1 MSVAGFD
8 PLLLRALISGLS
20 LALIAAP
27 LGSVIVWRRTAFFG
41 DALAHA
47 AVLGASLALI
57 LNISVAW
64 GVLAIAVVIA
74 MAMHVARPSGKL
86 PEDALLGILAHGAL
100 AAGLVIAALF
110 LPAGQDVMA
119 LLFGDILAVSPWQ
132 TWLVPLFVLLAMVLL
147 AMVWRSLL
155 MACVHEEM
163 AIAEGFDPI
172 RARLVHGLLLAVA
185 LALALPLVGALLF
198 TALLVVPPAAA
209 RALARSPEGMVA
221 LSVLVGSFS
230 VMLGLWGAWRW
241 DAPPG
246 PAIVLAALS
255 LFAFFH
261 MAARI
266 LGR

>member
-1 MSVAGFD
+1 MGLPGFD
-8 PLLLRALISGLS
+8 PLLLRALVSGLA
-20 LALIAAP
+20 LAIVAAP

-57 LNISVAW
+57 LNVSVSW
-64 GVLAIAVVIA
+64 GVLAITVLIALAV
-74 MAMHVARPSGKL
+74 HLARPARSL
-86 PEDALLGILAHGAL
+86 PEDALLGIFAHGAL
-100 AAGLVIAALF
+100 AAGLVMAALF

-119 LLFGDILAVSPWQ
+119 LLFGDILAVSPAQ
-132 TWLVPLFVLLAMVLL
+132 AWLAPLFAAIAIALLT
-147 AMVWRSLL
+147 MVWRPLL

-163 AIAEGFDPI
+163 AIAEGLNPA
-172 RARLVHGLLLAVA
+172 RARLVHALLLAVA

-198 TALLVVPPAAA
+198 TALLVLPPAAA

-221 LSVLVGSFS
+221 LAALAGVISVI
-230 VMLGLWGAWRW
+230 LGLWGAWTW

-246 PAIVLAALS
+246 PAIVLAALV